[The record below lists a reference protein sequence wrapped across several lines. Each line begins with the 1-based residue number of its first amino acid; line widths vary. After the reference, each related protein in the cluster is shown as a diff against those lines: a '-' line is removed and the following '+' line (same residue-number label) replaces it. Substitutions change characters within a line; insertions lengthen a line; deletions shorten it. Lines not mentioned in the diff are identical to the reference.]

1 MTQELSS
8 LMDGELDTPQA
19 ERAIRS
25 CCASE
30 DLKQNWYLYHAIG
43 DAMRGQAPRKLAMP
57 DDVLESLKTQPTVLA
72 PRPRQGSFARIAMAA
87 AASVATVGAVGWLW
101 SQGGMIGGSAGPVV
115 AKGASGIQPVA
126 NKVRVEPAMDV
137 QDYLAAHRQVPSPE
151 LYRAVNNRAP
161 ATAR

>member
-1 MTQELSS
+1 MTHELSS

-30 DLKQNWYLYHAIG
+30 DLRQSWYLYHAIG
-43 DAMRGQAPRKLAMP
+43 DAMRGHAPRKLAMP
-57 DDVLESLKTQPTVLA
+57 EDVFESLKTQPTVLA
-72 PRPRQGSFARIAMAA
+72 PRRPLRGSFARIAMAA

-126 NKVRVEPAMDV
+126 NKVPVPPAMDV

-151 LYRAVNNRAP
+151 
-161 ATAR
+161 